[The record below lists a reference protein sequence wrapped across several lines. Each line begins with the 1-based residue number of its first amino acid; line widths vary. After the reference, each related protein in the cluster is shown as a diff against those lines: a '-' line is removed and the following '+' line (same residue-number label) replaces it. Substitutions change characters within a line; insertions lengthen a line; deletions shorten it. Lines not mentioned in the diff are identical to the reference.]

1 MGDLLWGIIP
11 WGYRVLVNVEE
22 MRNGLMDTV
31 FLIITNIGNSMTYFI
46 ILTFLYWCV
55 RKPVGQGFAYTFLL
69 TGILNTWIKDI
80 WCIPRPDDPALMSV
94 LEQAGIT
101 LRLNPLMHVHNTSP
115 SFVSGHT
122 QMAVVLWG
130 YMAFHYKKIWFWVM
144 AVMSMAL
151 IGFSRMYVGVHFPQD
166 VIGGL
171 LVGVFY
177 LILWLLAEPYLR
189 VRLISLSLIC
199 RYALAVLIPLII
211 LMVHP
216 VGRTATPVGLVIGL
230 GVGFLLEG
238 QHLDFSAGGKWRRRV
253 LRGALGLVVL
263 FALFLSLR
271 ALSGPIVIKMSPA
284 MKIVWHVILS
294 ALFGFVVALVAPWLF
309 TVTRLAQRE
318 NKRA

>member
-1 MGDLLWGIIP
+1 MGDFLWGIIS
-11 WGYRVLVNVEE
+11 WGYRVLLDVEG

-46 ILTFLYWCV
+46 ILTLLYWCV
-55 RKPVGQGFAYTFLL
+55 RKPVGQGFAYAFLL

-144 AVMSMAL
+144 AVVSMSL

-171 LVGVFY
+171 VVGLIY
-177 LILWLLAEPYLR
+177 LILWLLAEPYLQ

-211 LMVHP
+211 LMVHQI
-216 VGRTATPVGLVIGL
+216 GRA
-230 GVGFLLEG
+230 
-238 QHLDFSAGGKWRRRV
+238 
-253 LRGALGLVVL
+253 
-263 FALFLSLR
+263 
-271 ALSGPIVIKMSPA
+271 
-284 MKIVWHVILS
+284 HV
-294 ALFGFVVALVAPWLF
+294 
-309 TVTRLAQRE
+309 
-318 NKRA
+318 

>member
-1 MGDLLWGIIP
+1 MGDFLWGIIP
-11 WGYRVLVNVEE
+11 WGYRVLLDVEG

-31 FLIITNIGNSMTYFI
+31 FPIITNIGNSMTYFI
-46 ILTFLYWCV
+46 ILTLLYWCV
-55 RKPVGQGFAYTFLL
+55 RKPMGHGFAYAFLL

-80 WCIPRPDDPALMSV
+80 WCIPRPDDPAITTV

-101 LRLNPLMHVHNTSP
+101 LTLTPLMHMHNSSP

-122 QMAVVLWG
+122 QMAVVSWG
-130 YMAFHYKKIWFWVM
+130 YMAFHYKKAWFWAI
-144 AVMSMAL
+144 AVIWMAL

-171 LVGVFY
+171 VVGVTF
-177 LILWLLAEPYLR
+177 LLLWLPAEPCLR
-189 VRLISLSLIC
+189 ARLANLSLVC
-199 RYALAVLIPLII
+199 RYALAVLIPLIL

-216 VGRTATPVGLVIGL
+216 VGRTATPVGLVMGL
-230 GVGFLLEG
+230 AVGFVLEG
-238 QHLDFSAGGKWRRRV
+238 QHLSFSAGGAWPGRV
-253 LRGALGLVVL
+253 LRGILGIIVL
-263 FALFLSLR
+263 FALLLSLR
-271 ALSGPIVIKMSPA
+271 ALFGPIVLKMGPA
-284 MKIVWHVILS
+284 MKIVWHLILN